1 MNAKIK
7 KNKYHDI
14 RNLFGKEYFKSY
26 FIKPNIHLSLS
37 PSTNRYDPDTKKDI
51 NTSKKISSN
60 NLSSKENKMSQIIR
74 ISKNKSNINYSKL
87 IKNDKN
93 IKKKKILIKQLINK
107 SSNNDISPYNNS
119 LSISHRQHDTDRNI
133 IEKNPNI
140 SNDDYLYNKIIN
152 KINENQANIK
162 LKSNNRN
169 NNNKNIKKNK
179 NNNKKILCNS
189 LFKAEKGSKNK
200 LKNNKNE
207 NRNLLINKKS
217 KKILNLNEI
226 NINESRKY
234 NKINNNKES
243 LDKKKIYLNTIEPNV
258 VKKIKINNNN
268 LTDLKKINENKSFN
282 SLNKNKFSL
291 TKNKN
296 NKNYKNALKK
306 KVIYNLFNST
316 NNSSTL
322 YSQIFQNSQLY
333 TERNKKIKNNM
344 GVKNIKNNINIK
356 GNINNNYC
364 FKNKSIDINNNTNF
378 KVNINNYCA
387 KNKSIDIN
395 NTSNFYKNKFLILL
409 REEREKLR
417 KIEFKKHMEE
427 IEMNSNKRIQ
437 KYIELFNTLNNSFSD
452 IKNLIEQIEK
462 EDLLKDITQKFND
475 DMSYESIANKENNYS
490 ISIEQRFKSILSNG
504 LFNNINGKNKSF
516 SENTSSIINN
526 DFTFEEDKKDIFLK
540 SIDIKTN
547 SVLEK
552 NKNITNTKNIVKK
565 NEDNCFIF

>member
-1 MNAKIK
+1 
-7 KNKYHDI
+7 
-14 RNLFGKEYFKSY
+14 
-26 FIKPNIHLSLS
+26 
-37 PSTNRYDPDTKKDI
+37 
-51 NTSKKISSN
+51 
-60 NLSSKENKMSQIIR
+60 
-74 ISKNKSNINYSKL
+74 
-87 IKNDKN
+87 
-93 IKKKKILIKQLINK
+93 
-107 SSNNDISPYNNS
+107 
-119 LSISHRQHDTDRNI
+119 
-133 IEKNPNI
+133 
-140 SNDDYLYNKIIN
+140 
-152 KINENQANIK
+152 
-162 LKSNNRN
+162 
-169 NNNKNIKKNK
+169 
-179 NNNKKILCNS
+179 
-189 LFKAEKGSKNK
+189 
-200 LKNNKNE
+200 
-207 NRNLLINKKS
+207 
-217 KKILNLNEI
+217 
-226 NINESRKY
+226 
-234 NKINNNKES
+234 
-243 LDKKKIYLNTIEPNV
+243 
-258 VKKIKINNNN
+258 
-268 LTDLKKINENKSFN
+268 
-282 SLNKNKFSL
+282 
-291 TKNKN
+291 
-296 NKNYKNALKK
+296 
-306 KVIYNLFNST
+306 
-316 NNSSTL
+316 
-322 YSQIFQNSQLY
+322 
-333 TERNKKIKNNM
+333 M

-552 NKNITNTKNIVKK
+552 SKNISNTKNIIKK